1 MRNHKSKSLINSNT
15 TTNNMKEQQKALIN
29 HSAVF
34 LDACITDQP
43 YEPPTIEVV
52 EITLEKGF
60 AGSGSTTDWE
70 NDTW

>member
-1 MRNHKSKSLINSNT
+1 
-15 TTNNMKEQQKALIN
+15 MKEQQKALIN

-70 NDTW
+70 NETW